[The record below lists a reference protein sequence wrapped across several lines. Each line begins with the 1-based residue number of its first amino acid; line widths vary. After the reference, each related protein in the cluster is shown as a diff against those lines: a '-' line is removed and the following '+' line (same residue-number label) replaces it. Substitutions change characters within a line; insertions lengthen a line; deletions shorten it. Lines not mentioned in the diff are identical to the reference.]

1 MPPTDP
7 DEDSLFSDANAIEP
21 LLAAFEAVCRFLQ
34 ILGPN
39 DPQAETVALAII
51 EAARSGERDCERLRD
66 LVLLTLRGA

>member
-7 DEDSLFSDANAIEP
+7 DEDSLFSDPNAIEP

-39 DPQAETVALAII
+39 DPHLTPSDRVSLPRRSSSQS
-51 EAARSGERDCERLRD
+51 AAAGRR
-66 LVLLTLRGA
+66 